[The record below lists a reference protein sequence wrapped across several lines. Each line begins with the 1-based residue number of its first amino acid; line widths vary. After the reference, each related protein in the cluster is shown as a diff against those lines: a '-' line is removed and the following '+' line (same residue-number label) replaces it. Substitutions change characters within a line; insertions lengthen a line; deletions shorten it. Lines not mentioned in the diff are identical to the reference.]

1 MSYNAPQKTYSKS
14 ARPVKLK
21 RRRPTTT
28 VQLTDAARQALETE
42 ITTRTSLGFALHGLQ
57 TDLINEA
64 IISFG
69 QRQKSRL

>member
-1 MSYNAPQKTYSKS
+1 MSYNVPRMTYSKS

-28 VQLTDAARQALETE
+28 VQLTDAARQALETA
-42 ITTRTSLGFALHGLQ
+42 ITIRTSLGFARHGLQ

-69 QRQKSRL
+69 QGKESRL